1 MANANAIC
9 DESSKLI
16 NAVSSELG
24 TDASD
29 KEIDDFVK
37 QTLVP
42 AIRDEIARIRA
53 LGFPS
58 GDANKLNGV
67 LFDMDGVLDDLSV
80 DPNKVLSQGSTPF
93 EDINRRLD
101 DYGLTACGSG
111 TDTGGAPSSD
121 TTTPPSTV
129 AT

>member
-1 MANANAIC
+1 VANANAIC

-16 NAVSSELG
+16 DAVSSELG

-29 KEIDDFVK
+29 KEVDDFVK

-53 LGFPS
+53 LGFPT

-67 LFDMDGVLDDLSV
+67 LFDMDGVLDDLSA
-80 DPNKVLSQGSTPF
+80 DPNAVLSQGATPF

-111 TDTGGAPSSD
+111 TESSGSSD